1 MRRVE
6 SQGESLRCLSSRKQ
20 PAIYGIHSDAGGD
33 GDSREPCQGHAVGR
47 GCHWAVALGDL
58 PAQSGSSAKG
68 PGFRRISACLPNEIG
83 RHHADGSGSGYAMIA
98 PRIGGH
104 KQIISYILAHQFFK
118 ALVLISS
125 LRAERKRVHREPR
138 GKHSIVNG

>member
-58 PAQSGSSAKG
+58 PAQSGSLARGVLSFLPKLM
-68 PGFRRISACLPNEIG
+68 RKLNWRIS
-83 RHHADGSGSGYAMIA
+83 IA
-98 PRIGGH
+98 NWR
-104 KQIISYILAHQFFK
+104 
-118 ALVLISS
+118 
-125 LRAERKRVHREPR
+125 
-138 GKHSIVNG
+138 